1 MTNSNKNLPPLER
14 RTNALRS
21 SVETCLQLYFKK
33 LNGEKA
39 ADLYKMVMSEVEY
52 ALIYTVLE
60 HTQGNQSKA
69 AEYMGIT
76 RGTLRKKIK
85 EHGLENPKD

>member
-1 MTNSNKNLPPLER
+1 MTKSNKNLPLVER
-14 RTNALRS
+14 RTTALRS

-39 ADLYKMVMSEVEY
+39 ADLYKMVISEVEY
-52 ALIYTVLE
+52 ALIHTVLE

-85 EHGLENPKD
+85 EHGLDPEN

>member
-1 MTNSNKNLPPLER
+1 
-14 RTNALRS
+14 
-21 SVETCLQLYFKK
+21 
-33 LNGEKA
+33 
-39 ADLYKMVMSEVEY
+39 MVMSEVEY